1 MIEQSKKLHSYAQ
14 LIGHMYTK
22 QAAVLSFVNGKT
34 KLGRHHNNAV
44 KFNY

>member
-1 MIEQSKKLHSYAQ
+1 MTEQSKKLHSHVQ
-14 LIGHMYTK
+14 LISHKYTK